1 MIINIIHKLFQE
13 ETNLALKLSN
23 QLFLPFHNLLSNPAQ
38 TYTITWR
45 VYMPVQ
51 RTYGFFHYSNK
62 ISDFFK
68 FAILTLVL
76 NLYTDR
82 NSKTN

>member
-38 TYTITWR
+38 TYTQLHGAYICLCNVRMASFIT
-45 VYMPVQ
+45 Q
-51 RTYGFFHYSNK
+51 IKS
-62 ISDFFK
+62 
-68 FAILTLVL
+68 LTFL
-76 NLYTDR
+76 NLQF
-82 NSKTN
+82 